1 MGISASQARLLTLTS
16 RLRDIE
22 YKQQQLAN
30 TKMRFSVEQDEV
42 SAKYS
47 KALDKQKIQFKD
59 YNTGEYSDLTLNKMF
74 NDPDNGCRYVLCDKN
89 GRAVDRYNYP
99 EIYGRMNNDPNWIYE
114 AIESGEF
121 HLEEKLVGE
130 QYGGVESGVVVNAGT
145 DTNLDIVRDDSDYA
159 KAKADYDAAMRK
171 ISNKEKRIDSEVTKL
186 NNEYQAMN
194 TEYDSVKQ
202 IISDNSQNS
211 FKLFG

>member
-59 YNTGEYSDLTLNKMF
+59 YNTGEYKDLTLN
-74 NDPDNGCRYVLCDKN
+74 NLYDTEGGCRYALYDKEGHFIGPGN
-89 GRAVDRYNYP
+89 ASGSFARYMQLKQNV
-99 EIYGRMNNDPNWIYE
+99 GNDPNWIYE

-121 HLEEKLVGE
+121 FLKVKNNND
-130 QYGGVESGVVVNAGT
+130 QWVQCNAGT

>member
-59 YNTGEYSDLTLNKMF
+59 YNTGEYSDCTKKPSAQFPHLSMNQYNTPSMAHNKYASKVSLP
-74 NDPDNGCRYVLCDKN
+74 NYTIKN
-89 GRAVDRYNYP
+89 APKGHGGSERIR
-99 EIYGRMNNDPNWIYE
+99 
-114 AIESGEF
+114 
-121 HLEEKLVGE
+121 LV
-130 QYGGVESGVVVNAGT
+130 Q
-145 DTNLDIVRDDSDYA
+145 R
-159 KAKADYDAAMRK
+159 
-171 ISNKEKRIDSEVTKL
+171 IS
-186 NNEYQAMN
+186 
-194 TEYDSVKQ
+194 
-202 IISDNSQNS
+202 
-211 FKLFG
+211 LFEML